1 MTPSSW
7 LKGFISVY
15 SSLKADNL
23 ASLATIYHP
32 EVEFVDPMHKV
43 KGLVALEDYFQ
54 QLYQNVISCDFVI
67 EQLLESQNQA
77 AIYWTMTLRHS
88 ALAGGTRI
96 KVEGHSQLQMV
107 DNLVIY
113 HRDYFDLGAMLYE
126 QVPLLG
132 AVVKYIKQR
141 AGQ

>member
-1 MTPSSW
+1 MTQADW
-7 LKGFISVY
+7 LQGFISVY
-15 SSLKADNL
+15 STLRADNL

-32 EVEFVDPMHKV
+32 EVEFVDPMHQL
-43 KGLVALEDYFQ
+43 KGLVALEGYFQ

-67 EQLLESQNQA
+67 EQRLESQNQA

-88 ALAGGTRI
+88 ALAGGASI

-107 DNLVIY
+107 DDLIIY

-126 QVPLLG
+126 QIPLLG
-132 AVVKYIKQR
+132 RVIKYIKQR

>member
-7 LKGFISVY
+7 LQGFISVY

-23 ASLATIYHP
+23 ASLGTIYHP
-32 EVEFVDPMHKV
+32 EVEFIDPMHKV
-43 KGLVALEDYFQ
+43 KGLVALEGYFK
-54 QLYQNVISCDFVI
+54 QLYQSVISCDFVI

-88 ALAGGTRI
+88 ALAGGASI

-132 AVVKYIKQR
+132 AVIKYIKQR